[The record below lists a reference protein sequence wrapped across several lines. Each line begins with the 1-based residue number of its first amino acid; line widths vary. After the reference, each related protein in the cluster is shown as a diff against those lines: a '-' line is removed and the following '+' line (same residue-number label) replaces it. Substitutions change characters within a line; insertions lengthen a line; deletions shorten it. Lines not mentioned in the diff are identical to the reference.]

1 MTDTFVIYANLLGY
15 NHALF
20 DIYFDM
26 FTLSRKAK
34 KALPF
39 SLIICFFI
47 CCLVIN
53 PQRYIQSI
61 FSGMLLFAKNVAPA
75 LFPFFFFTKLLTG
88 LGGANALG
96 KALKKPVARLYNAP
110 QESGYIL
117 VMSLISGYPIGAKLI
132 SDFYENGNFTIENC
146 KKVSTFTSTSGP
158 LFVVGTVGTLM
169 LSSPKA
175 GYVLFLCHALGALVN
190 GLIYR
195 GRKSEEK
202 ALSMP
207 PAQEDDELLNKSIT
221 SSILSVLVVG
231 GYIAIFS
238 MIIDIAIDLKIVDAL
253 SFLLEKPLSLFGI
266 SEQVAEATVI
276 SLIEITRGCQAFA
289 QSGVSIKIIL
299 PFIAGLLSFGGLSI
313 TFQSL
318 TFLKGCRVKTSY
330 YLLTKLT
337 QAIVTFL
344 ISLAIVN
351 IFY

>member
-1 MTDTFVIYANLLGY
+1 
-15 NHALF
+15 
-20 DIYFDM
+20 M
-26 FTLSRKAK
+26 FTLSKKAR

-61 FSGMLLFAKNVAPA
+61 FNGMLLFAKNVAPA
-75 LFPFFFFTKLLTG
+75 LLPFFFFTKLLTG
-88 LGGANALG
+88 LGGANAMG
-96 KALKKPVARLYNAP
+96 KLLKKPISKLFNAP
-110 QESGYIL
+110 SQSGYIL
-117 VMSLISGYPIGAKLI
+117 VMSLLSGYPVGAKLI
-132 SDFYENGNFTIENC
+132 DDFYENGVFSIDNC

-175 GYVLFLCHALGALVN
+175 GYVLFLCHALGALAN
-190 GLIYR
+190 GLLFR
-195 GRKSEEK
+195 GRKREEK
-202 ALSMP
+202 ALP
-207 PAQEDDELLNKSIT
+207 QPITFKDDGQLLSTSIT

-238 MIIDIAIDLKIVDAL
+238 MIIDIAIDFKVIDAL
-253 SFLLEKPLSLFGI
+253 GFLLSKPLALFGMPKEI
-266 SEQVAEATVI
+266 ADACIVSI
-276 SLIEITRGCQAFA
+276 IEITRGCQFFA
-289 QSGVSIKIIL
+289 QSGVDIKTIL

-318 TFLKGCRVKTSY
+318 TFLKNCKIKTSY
-330 YLLTKLT
+330 YFLVKLT
-337 QAIVTFL
+337 QAILTFL
-344 ISLAIVN
+344 IALGIVE

>member
-1 MTDTFVIYANLLGY
+1 
-15 NHALF
+15 
-20 DIYFDM
+20 M
-26 FTLSRKAK
+26 FTLTKKAR
-34 KALPF
+34 KALPL

-61 FSGMLLFAKNVAPA
+61 YSGMVLFVKNVAPA

-88 LGGANALG
+88 LGGASAMG
-96 KALKKPVARLYNAP
+96 KALKKPVAKLYNAP
-110 QESGYIL
+110 GESGYIL

-132 SDFYENGNFTIENC
+132 SDFYESGNFTIDNC
-146 KKVSTFTSTSGP
+146 KKVSSFTSTSGP

-175 GYVLFLCHALGALVN
+175 GYVLFLCHALGALIN
-190 GLIYR
+190 GLRYR
-195 GRKSEEK
+195 GRKSEQK
-202 ALSMP
+202 LSSMP
-207 PAQEDDELLNKSIT
+207 TAQNDENLLNKSIT

-238 MIIDIAIDLKIVDAL
+238 MIIDIAIDLKVVDAL
-253 SFLLEKPLSLFGI
+253 AFLLAKPLSLFNV
-266 SEQVAEATVI
+266 SQEVAEATVI

-318 TFLKGCRVKTSY
+318 TFLRGCKVKTLY

-337 QAIVTFL
+337 QAIVTFV
-344 ISLAIVN
+344 ISLAIVRL
-351 IFY
+351 FY

>member
-1 MTDTFVIYANLLGY
+1 
-15 NHALF
+15 
-20 DIYFDM
+20 M
-26 FTLSRKAK
+26 FTLTKKAR
-34 KALPF
+34 KALPL

-61 FSGMLLFAKNVAPA
+61 FSGMLLFAKNIAPA

-88 LGGANALG
+88 LGGASALG
-96 KALKKPVARLYNAP
+96 KALKKPVSKLYNAP

-132 SDFYENGNFTIENC
+132 SDFYENGNFTIDNC
-146 KKVSTFTSTSGP
+146 KKVSSFTSTSGP

-175 GYVLFLCHALGALVN
+175 GYVLFLCHALGALIN

-195 GRKSEEK
+195 GRKSENK
-202 ALSMP
+202 LMSMP
-207 PAQEDDELLNKSIT
+207 STQDDDNLLNKSIT

-238 MIIDIAIDLKIVDAL
+238 MIIDIAIDLKIVDGLA
-253 SFLLEKPLSLFGI
+253 FLLAKPLSLFNLSPQI
-266 SEQVAEATVI
+266 AEATVI
-276 SLIEITRGCQAFA
+276 SFIEITRGCQTFA

-318 TFLKGCRVKTSY
+318 TFLKSCKVKTSY
-330 YLLTKLT
+330 YMLVKLT
-337 QAIVTFL
+337 QAIITFV
-344 ISLAIVN
+344 ISLGIVE

>member
-1 MTDTFVIYANLLGY
+1 
-15 NHALF
+15 
-20 DIYFDM
+20 M
-26 FTLSRKAK
+26 FTLTKKAR
-34 KALPF
+34 KALPL

-75 LFPFFFFTKLLTG
+75 LFPFFFFSKLLTG
-88 LGGANALG
+88 LGGASALG
-96 KALKKPVARLYNAP
+96 KALKKPVSKLYNAP

-132 SDFYENGNFTIENC
+132 SDFYENGNFTIDNC
-146 KKVSTFTSTSGP
+146 KKVSSFTSTSGP

-175 GYVLFLCHALGALVN
+175 GYVLFLCHALGALIK

-195 GRKSEEK
+195 GRKSENK
-202 ALSMP
+202 LMSMP
-207 PAQEDDELLNKSIT
+207 STQDDDNLLNKSIT

-238 MIIDIAIDLKIVDAL
+238 MIIDIAIDLKIVDGLA
-253 SFLLEKPLSLFGI
+253 FLLAKPLSLFNLSPQI
-266 SEQVAEATVI
+266 AEATVI
-276 SLIEITRGCQAFA
+276 SFIEITRGCQTFA

-318 TFLKGCRVKTSY
+318 TFLKSCKVKTSY
-330 YLLTKLT
+330 YLLVKLT
-337 QAIVTFL
+337 QAIITFV
-344 ISLAIVN
+344 ISLGIVE

>member
-1 MTDTFVIYANLLGY
+1 
-15 NHALF
+15 
-20 DIYFDM
+20 M
-26 FTLSRKAK
+26 FTLTKKAR
-34 KALPF
+34 KALPL

-88 LGGANALG
+88 LGGASALG
-96 KALKKPVARLYNAP
+96 KALKKPVSKLYNAP

-132 SDFYENGNFTIENC
+132 SDFYENGNFTIDNC
-146 KKVSTFTSTSGP
+146 KKVSSFTSTSGP

-175 GYVLFLCHALGALVN
+175 GYVLFLCHALGALIN

-195 GRKSEEK
+195 GRKSENK
-202 ALSMP
+202 LMSMP
-207 PAQEDDELLNKSIT
+207 STQDDDNLLNKSIT

-238 MIIDIAIDLKIVDAL
+238 MIIDIAIDLKIVDGLA
-253 SFLLEKPLSLFGI
+253 FLLAKPLSLFNLSPQI
-266 SEQVAEATVI
+266 AEATII
-276 SLIEITRGCQAFA
+276 SFIEITRGCQTFA

-318 TFLKGCRVKTSY
+318 TFLKSCKVKTSY
-330 YLLTKLT
+330 YMLVKLT
-337 QAIVTFL
+337 QAIITFV
-344 ISLAIVN
+344 ISLGIVE

>member
-1 MTDTFVIYANLLGY
+1 
-15 NHALF
+15 
-20 DIYFDM
+20 M
-26 FTLSRKAK
+26 FTLSKKAK
-34 KALPF
+34 TALPF

-88 LGGANALG
+88 LGGASAIGRL
-96 KALKKPVARLYNAP
+96 LKKPVTRLYNAP
-110 QESGYIL
+110 SQSGYIL
-117 VMSLISGYPIGAKLI
+117 VMSLLSGYPVGAKLI
-132 SDFYENGNFTIENC
+132 SDFYQNGNFSIENC
-146 KKVSTFTSTSGP
+146 KKVSSFTSTSGP

-175 GYVLFLCHALGALVN
+175 GYVIFLCHSLGALLN

-202 ALSMP
+202 PLP
-207 PAQEDDELLNKSIT
+207 IPIVKDEEELLGKSIT

-238 MIIDIAIDLKIVDAL
+238 MIIDVAIDCKIVDAL
-253 SFLLEKPLSLFGI
+253 SFLLSKPLTLFNI
-266 SEQVAEATVI
+266 SQEVSKSCVI
-276 SLIEITRGCQAFA
+276 SLIEITRGCQSFA
-289 QSGVSIKIIL
+289 QSGEDIKIIL

-318 TFLKGCRVKTSY
+318 TFLRSCKVKASFY
-330 YLLTKLT
+330 FLVKLT
-337 QAIVTFL
+337 QAIITFV
-344 ISLAIVN
+344 ISLGVAE

>member
-1 MTDTFVIYANLLGY
+1 
-15 NHALF
+15 
-20 DIYFDM
+20 M
-26 FTLSRKAK
+26 FTLTKKAR
-34 KALPF
+34 KALPL

-75 LFPFFFFTKLLTG
+75 LFPFFFFSKLLTG
-88 LGGANALG
+88 LGGASALG
-96 KALKKPVARLYNAP
+96 KALKKPVSKLYNAP

-132 SDFYENGNFTIENC
+132 SDFYENGNFTIDNC
-146 KKVSTFTSTSGP
+146 KKVSSFTSTSGP

-175 GYVLFLCHALGALVN
+175 GYVLFLCHALGALIN

-195 GRKSEEK
+195 DRKSENK
-202 ALSMP
+202 LMSMP
-207 PAQEDDELLNKSIT
+207 STQDDDNLLNKSIT

-238 MIIDIAIDLKIVDAL
+238 MIIDIAIDLKIVDGLA
-253 SFLLEKPLSLFGI
+253 FLLAKPLSLFNLSPQI
-266 SEQVAEATVI
+266 AEATVI
-276 SLIEITRGCQAFA
+276 SFIEITRGCQTFA

-318 TFLKGCRVKTSY
+318 TFLKSCKVKTSY
-330 YLLTKLT
+330 YLLVKLT
-337 QAIVTFL
+337 QAIITFV
-344 ISLAIVN
+344 ISLGIVE

>member
-1 MTDTFVIYANLLGY
+1 
-15 NHALF
+15 
-20 DIYFDM
+20 M
-26 FTLSRKAK
+26 FTLTKKAK
-34 KALPF
+34 KALPL

-88 LGGANALG
+88 LGGANAMG
-96 KALKKPVARLYNAP
+96 KLLKKPVSRLYNAP
-110 QESGYIL
+110 SESGYIL

-132 SDFYENGNFTIENC
+132 SDFYENGNFSVQNC
-146 KKVSTFTSTSGP
+146 KKVSSFTSTSGP

-175 GYVLFLCHALGALVN
+175 GYVLFLCHSLGALVN

-195 GRKSEEK
+195 GRQSQEK

-207 PAQEDDELLNKSIT
+207 PLKDDDELLNKSIT

-238 MIIDIAIDLKIVDAL
+238 MIIDIAIDLKVVVMENAPAIYNL
-253 SFLLEKPLSLFGI
+253 GI
-266 SEQVAEATVI
+266 SFYKLGKRSFKQR
-276 SLIEITRGCQAFA
+276 L
-289 QSGVSIKIIL
+289 L
-299 PFIAGLLSFGGLSI
+299 PFFSA
-313 TFQSL
+313 
-318 TFLKGCRVKTSY
+318 
-330 YLLTKLT
+330 
-337 QAIVTFL
+337 
-344 ISLAIVN
+344 
-351 IFY
+351 

>member
-1 MTDTFVIYANLLGY
+1 
-15 NHALF
+15 
-20 DIYFDM
+20 M
-26 FTLSRKAK
+26 FTLTKKAR
-34 KALPF
+34 KALPL

-61 FSGMLLFAKNVAPA
+61 YSGMLLFVKNVAPA
-75 LFPFFFFTKLLTG
+75 LFPFFFFTKLLTS
-88 LGGANALG
+88 LGGASAMG
-96 KALKKPVARLYNAP
+96 KALKKPVAKLYNAP
-110 QESGYIL
+110 GESGYIL

-132 SDFYENGNFTIENC
+132 SDFYENGNFTIDNC
-146 KKVSTFTSTSGP
+146 KKVSSFTSTSGP

-175 GYVLFLCHALGALVN
+175 GYVLFLCHALGALIN

-202 ALSMP
+202 LLSMP
-207 PAQEDDELLNKSIT
+207 ATQNDENLLNKSIT

-253 SFLLEKPLSLFGI
+253 AFLLAKPLSLFNV
-266 SEQVAEATVI
+266 SQEVAEATVI
-276 SLIEITRGCQAFA
+276 SFIEITRGCQAFA

-318 TFLKGCRVKTSY
+318 TFLKNCKVKTSF
-330 YLLTKLT
+330 YLLEKLT
-337 QAIVTFL
+337 QAIVTFV
-344 ISLAIVN
+344 ISLGIVQ

>member
-1 MTDTFVIYANLLGY
+1 
-15 NHALF
+15 
-20 DIYFDM
+20 M
-26 FTLSRKAK
+26 FTLTKKAR

-61 FSGMLLFAKNVAPA
+61 YSGMLLFVKNVAPA

-88 LGGANALG
+88 LGGASAMG
-96 KALKKPVARLYNAP
+96 KALKKPVAKLYNAP
-110 QESGYIL
+110 KESGYIL
-117 VMSLISGYPIGAKLI
+117 IMSLISGYPIGAKLI
-132 SDFYENGNFTIENC
+132 RDFYDNGNFTIANC
-146 KKVSTFTSTSGP
+146 KKVASFTSTSGP

-175 GYVLFLCHALGALVN
+175 GYVLFLCHALGALIN

-195 GRKSEEK
+195 GRKSEEN
-202 ALSMP
+202 LMSMP
-207 PAQEDDELLNKSIT
+207 SVSNDEDLLNKSIT

-238 MIIDIAIDLKIVDAL
+238 MIIDIAIDLKVVDTL
-253 SFLLEKPLSLFGI
+253 SLLLAKPLSLFGI
-266 SEQVAEATVI
+266 SQEVAEATVI

-289 QSGVSIKIIL
+289 QSGVNMKIIL

-318 TFLKGCRVKTSY
+318 TFLKGCKIKTSY
-330 YLLTKLT
+330 YFLVKLT
-337 QAIVTFL
+337 QAIITFV
-344 ISLAIVN
+344 ISLAIVQ

>member
-1 MTDTFVIYANLLGY
+1 
-15 NHALF
+15 
-20 DIYFDM
+20 M
-26 FTLSRKAK
+26 FTLTKKAK
-34 KALPF
+34 KALPL

-88 LGGANALG
+88 LGGANAMG
-96 KALKKPVARLYNAP
+96 KLLKKPVSKLYNAP
-110 QESGYIL
+110 SESGYIL

-132 SDFYENGNFTIENC
+132 SDFYENGNFSVQNC
-146 KKVSTFTSTSGP
+146 KKVSSFTSTSGP

-175 GYVLFLCHALGALVN
+175 GYVLFLCHSLGALVN

-195 GRKSEEK
+195 GRQSQEK

-207 PAQEDDELLNKSIT
+207 PLKDDDELLNKSIT

-238 MIIDIAIDLKIVDAL
+238 MIIDIAIDLKVVEIL
-253 SFLLEKPLSLFGI
+253 STLLAKPLSLIGI
-266 SEQVAEATVI
+266 PQQVAEASVI

-289 QSGVSIKIIL
+289 QSGVEMKIIL

-318 TFLKGCRVKTSY
+318 TFLKSCKINFGFY
-330 YLLTKLT
+330 MLTKLT
-337 QAIVTFL
+337 QAIVTFVL
-344 ISLAIVN
+344 SLGIVAL
-351 IFY
+351 FY

>member
-1 MTDTFVIYANLLGY
+1 MF
-15 NHALF
+15 AL
-20 DIYFDM
+20 
-26 FTLSRKAK
+26 TKKAK
-34 KALPF
+34 KALPL

-61 FSGMLLFAKNVAPA
+61 YCGMLLFIKNVAPA

-88 LGGANALG
+88 LGGASAMG
-96 KALKKPVARLYNAP
+96 KALKKPVAKLYNAP
-110 QESGYIL
+110 RESGYIL

-132 SDFYENGNFTIENC
+132 SDFYENGNFTIDNC
-146 KKVSTFTSTSGP
+146 KKVSSFTSTSGP

-195 GRKSEEK
+195 GRKSEQK
-202 ALSMP
+202 LLSIP
-207 PAQEDDELLNKSIT
+207 IAQNDENLLNKSIT

-238 MIIDIAIDLKIVDAL
+238 MIIDIAIDLKVVDAL
-253 SFLLEKPLSLFGI
+253 AFLLAKPLSLFNI
-266 SEQVAEATVI
+266 SQEVAQATVI
-276 SLIEITRGCQAFA
+276 SFIEITRGCQAFA

-318 TFLKGCRVKTSY
+318 TFLKNCKVKTSF
-330 YLLTKLT
+330 YLLEKLT
-337 QAIVTFL
+337 QAIVTFV
-344 ISLAIVN
+344 ISLGIVQ

>member
-1 MTDTFVIYANLLGY
+1 
-15 NHALF
+15 
-20 DIYFDM
+20 M
-26 FTLSRKAK
+26 FTLTKKAK
-34 KALPF
+34 KALPL

-110 QESGYIL
+110 PESGYIL

-146 KKVSTFTSTSGP
+146 KKVSSFTSTSGP

-195 GRKSEEK
+195 ERRSRKERRKGSVYAADSK
-202 ALSMP
+202 RRRT
-207 PAQEDDELLNKSIT
+207 AQQVN
-221 SSILSVLVVG
+221 
-231 GYIAIFS
+231 YFFYPFS
-238 MIIDIAIDLKIVDAL
+238 ACSRRIYRHIQYDNRHCNR
-253 SFLLEKPLSLFGI
+253 P
-266 SEQVAEATVI
+266 
-276 SLIEITRGCQAFA
+276 
-289 QSGVSIKIIL
+289 
-299 PFIAGLLSFGGLSI
+299 
-313 TFQSL
+313 
-318 TFLKGCRVKTSY
+318 
-330 YLLTKLT
+330 
-337 QAIVTFL
+337 
-344 ISLAIVN
+344 
-351 IFY
+351 